1 MRTIQLFQRRSAEKY
16 CQVLQTL
23 HAVHVRDLATDPVS
37 LIGRLMRTRPASPIG
52 CRSAYLP
59 VHHVIIDPS
68 RTWPSR
74 RTTREYPVRCK
85 GSRAKSISSRYW
97 TRFGRQLWG
106 APAVRGCGNTA
117 GASVRRDAGLTV
129 SMSIGLSR
137 CRGSAIAM
145 RGFWSWGWRPG
156 RMVRIAR
163 EGHLRGMG
171 RGILCIPCCMSWD
184 WRANPWR

>member
-37 LIGRLMRTRPASPIG
+37 LIGHLMRTRPASPIG

-59 VHHVIIDPS
+59 IHHVIIDPS

-106 APAVRGCGNTA
+106 A
-117 GASVRRDAGLTV
+117 
-129 SMSIGLSR
+129 LSR